1 MNFSNYQYF
10 SGANTYIE
18 VNNNKLIECA
28 GISYSLQNSQQPIYG
43 YGSTSFDAMLPGRE
57 IIQGN
62 FVINYTE
69 PNYIINLLGGDNSA
83 NSNFLLP
90 KFDISIIFGNDK
102 SKSRIIQSCFLVSMG
117 QTIQISEQVIL
128 EEYSFIGRN
137 LINGV
142 R

>member
-1 MNFSNYQYF
+1 MNNYQYF

-18 VNNNKLIECA
+18 VNGNKLIECA

-43 YGSTSFDAMLPGRE
+43 YGSTVFDAVLPGRE

-69 PNYIINLLGGDNSA
+69 PNYIVNLLGGTVATFNT
-83 NSNFLLP
+83 FLLP
-90 KFDISIIFGNDK
+90 KFDIKIMFGNDRT
-102 SKSRIIQSCFLVSMG
+102 KSRIIQSCFLVSMG
-117 QTIQISEQVIL
+117 QSIQISEQVIL

-142 R
+142 N

>member
-1 MNFSNYQYF
+1 MNNYQYF
-10 SGANTYIE
+10 SGANTYIKI
-18 VNNNKLIECA
+18 NDKQLIECA
-28 GISYSLQNSQQPIYG
+28 GISFSIQNSQQPIYG